1 MSERLGSGTEKW
13 DIHTD
18 SCALEMFPHT
28 KFAGNILMDQKDLSE
43 QHKSVFYVGQVK
55 CLIIIIIII
64 IILLITVIRVKKPL
78 SYCR

>member
-1 MSERLGSGTEKW
+1 
-13 DIHTD
+13 
-18 SCALEMFPHT
+18 
-28 KFAGNILMDQKDLSE
+28 MDQKDLSE
-43 QHKSVFYVGQVK
+43 QHKTVFYVGQVK